1 MPALFSTQGYTGKIV
16 AGNTLATQTILDTF
30 RDEDIKVSTNILE
43 LFDLGEIP
51 GAFTRTITLP
61 GTKKNNQFFEHYYDI
76 SVYEP
81 DLFNTNQIVSAY
93 IDFDSFYIANGYLQL
108 KKVNIIEN
116 KFVDSYE
123 VEIFGIISN
132 FSVDTRSSFLTD
144 ITSLS
149 AYNHTSSLANITS
162 SWNNGLFNGDIVYP
176 MAEYGQQIFYSQETV
191 NEGIDEP
198 GGSLSVQDY
207 KPAIRLKKVWDA
219 IFEEFGYTYTGSF
232 WNESWLDSVYL
243 ICNNNLKV
251 PIYTDDI
258 STYGLGKITNISG
271 SAIQQLTQG
280 VTQSF
285 ALKAKSFD
293 YTNNFT
299 VGTAPTYN
307 NEVTTYLTWKLNLA
321 FEISKSNAT
330 PGSGAPQFTI
340 YFHNTNNN
348 THTSAPLTTI
358 NDYMLTVAN
367 SRTTTATEIFN
378 LRNVIFR
385 TPEIDSGSLNIKI
398 GYNFAGVDNFVVN
411 LNPNPNNQCS
421 LELTK
426 INQIADGKVIDIP
439 LNMPSGN
446 SGIRVIDFITAVQK
460 KFNLIIYADKVNP
473 NQFIVETFNNWY
485 KQGKIV
491 DFNNIVNLKDKIEYI
506 PANQLG
512 YRQIKFSD
520 AQDNDYIS
528 TLFKRTNNRTYGESN
543 YYDTDSFYS
552 QGNLNVNTEVIAS
565 GPLGQVPGSVYT
577 SSAASVNCT
586 SYKVQNTDSSVLAE
600 VVYTNCAGNPASGI
614 VPPSRTITLCAQSDT
629 TVTIVTGNATITVAG
644 DCSPALD
651 NGTQQYPVWIPYF
664 ISDQNYNPS
673 KVLPRIFFYNGLIP
687 ATPYYLSGYT
697 LPNTSSISESLLF
710 KYPYFDN
717 YSTGSINNTQS
728 IFPNVDARSL
738 LFNNEVA
745 TLGSTPQEN
754 LISEYWDTY
763 LELLY
768 NPRTRLV
775 NCTGVIPLGQYI
787 DLELNDIVEF
797 RGSYYHLRAIN
808 DYNLKTGEC
817 NLQLLGPIIADTIS
831 EITNFTPFNNP
842 CDFTYTISE
851 VTVPVCENYTA
862 TKLSTFLTTDTI
874 SWVDCDNVSQSMDLY
889 NPALNPGELETITF
903 CALSNSLVYNGT
915 QISVVDNGLCT
926 SSFWNTIQSKWE
938 STVQLWNQA

>member
-30 RDEDIKVSTNILE
+30 KDEDIKVSTNILE

-51 GAFTRTITLP
+51 GTFTRTITLP
-61 GTKKNNQFFEHYYDI
+61 GTKINNQFFEHYYDI

-81 DLFNTNQIVSAY
+81 DLFNTNQIVNAY

-144 ITSLS
+144 ITALNV
-149 AYNHTSSLANITS
+149 YNHTSSLANITS

-176 MAEYGQQIFYSQETV
+176 MAEYGQQIFYSQEIV
-191 NEGIDEP
+191 GAGIDESE
-198 GGSLSVQDY
+198 GSLSVQDY
-207 KPAIRLKKVWDA
+207 KPAIRLKRVWDA
-219 IFEEFGYTYTGSF
+219 IFEQFGYIYTGSF
-232 WNESWLDSVYL
+232 WQQDWLNSVYL
-243 ICNNNLKV
+243 FCNNNLKV

-258 STYGLGKITNISG
+258 SVYGLGRITNISG
-271 SAIQQLTQG
+271 SAIQTLTQG

-285 ALKAKSFD
+285 ALRAKSFD

-299 VGTAPTYN
+299 VGVAPTYE
-307 NEVTTYLTWKLNLA
+307 NEVTTYLTWKVDLA
-321 FEISKSNAT
+321 FEVSKSNAT

-340 YFHNTNNN
+340 YFHNTNDN
-348 THTSAPLTTI
+348 THISAPLTTI
-358 NDYMLTVAN
+358 NDYMLNVAN
-367 SRTTTATEIFN
+367 SRTTTTTEIFN
-378 LRNVIFR
+378 LKNVSFR

-398 GYNFAGVDNFVVN
+398 GYNYAGVDNFVIN
-411 LNPNPNNQCS
+411 LNPNPNNLCA

-426 INQIADGKVIDIP
+426 INQIADGKVMQIP
-439 LNMPSGN
+439 LNMPNGN
-446 SGIRVIDFITAVQK
+446 SGIRVIDFIRAVQK

-485 KQGKIV
+485 KQGQIV
-491 DFNNIVNLKDKIEYI
+491 DFNNIINIKDKIEYI

-552 QGNLNVNTEVIAS
+552 QGTLDVNTEVIAS
-565 GPLGQVPGSVYT
+565 GPLGQVPGSVFT
-577 SSAASVNCT
+577 GSAASTQCT
-586 SYKVQNTDSSVLAE
+586 SWRATNLSLTSSE
-600 VVYTNCAGNPASGI
+600 VTYTNCAGNPDSGI
-614 VPPSRTITLCAQSDT
+614 VAPYR
-629 TVTIVTGNATITVAG
+629 TVTFCALDGTIPVVITGTATLSVVG
-644 DCSPALD
+644 DCSPTIA
-651 NGTQQYPVWIPYF
+651 GIAQYPVWIPYF

-673 KVLPRIFFYNGLIP
+673 RVLPRIMFYNGLVP
-687 ATPYYLSGYT
+687 ATPYWLSGQP
-697 LPNTSSISESLLF
+697 LPTTSSITDIQLF

-717 YSTGSINNTQS
+717 YSTGSQNNTQS
-728 IFPNVDARSL
+728 IFPNTDARSL
-738 LFNNEVA
+738 LFNNEQA
-745 TLGSTPQEN
+745 SLGSTPQAN

-831 EITNFTPFNNP
+831 EITNFTPFSNP

-851 VTVPVCENYTA
+851 DVPPVCNNYTA
-862 TKLSTFLTTDTI
+862 TKLSTFLSVSTI
-874 SWVDCDNVSQSMDLY
+874 SWIDCDNVSQSMDLY

-903 CALSNSLVYNGT
+903 CANSGSINWLNTEISLVE
-915 QISVVDNGLCT
+915 NGLCT